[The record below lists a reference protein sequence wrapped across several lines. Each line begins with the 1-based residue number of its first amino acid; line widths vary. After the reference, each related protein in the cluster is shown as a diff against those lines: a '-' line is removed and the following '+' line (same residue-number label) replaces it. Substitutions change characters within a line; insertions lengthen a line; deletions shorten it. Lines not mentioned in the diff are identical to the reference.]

1 MKAKLKS
8 GRVIKGK
15 LAETF
20 TRIGL
25 ATEVKAG
32 RPPSKKVVEEEI
44 TKVPEVSDIISKTPV
59 VKPGKKKTKK

>member
-8 GRVIKGK
+8 GKVISGR

-25 ATEVKAG
+25 AKEVGK
-32 RPPSKKVVEEEI
+32 SSNLVTKKPKE
-44 TKVPEVSDIISKTPV
+44 TKP
-59 VKPGKKKTKK
+59 VKPVKKTKEAK